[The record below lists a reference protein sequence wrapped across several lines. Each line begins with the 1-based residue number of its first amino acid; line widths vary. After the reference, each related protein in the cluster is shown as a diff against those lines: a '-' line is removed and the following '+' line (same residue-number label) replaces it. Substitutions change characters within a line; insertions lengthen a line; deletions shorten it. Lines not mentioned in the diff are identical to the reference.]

1 MLLQIDPNVSRVPVP
16 DDRFDHLVEKYKP
29 KSVVP
34 AVLTVTDIAGLVKG
48 ASEGAGLG
56 NAFLS
61 HIQAVDGI
69 YHVCRAFE
77 TDEVIHVEGSVD
89 PCRDLDIIHNELLK
103 KDIGMIKT
111 KIDQLRKPV
120 ELGRASKEQKEEWN
134 LLERLLNHC
143 EAESKEVRHGDWKP
157 EDIETLNKY
166 QLLTAKPV
174 IYLVNMSEKG
184 YIAKKSK
191 FLPLLA
197 EWLKKRGS
205 DDKMIPFSCEFEGKL
220 AGMSAEEAAK
230 YCESVGAK
238 TALPRII
245 KTGYHALQLVH
256 FFTAGDD
263 EVRAWSVKRDTPAP
277 AAAGVIHTG
286 ESNAS
291 IAFLSPFF
299 LSPFFLCP

>member
-1 MLLQIDPNVSRVPVP
+1 MQIDPNVSRVPVP
-16 DDRFDHLVEKYKP
+16 DERFDHLVEKYKP

-77 TDEVIHVEGSVD
+77 NDEILHVEGSVN
-89 PCRDLDIIHNELLK
+89 PTRDLDIIHNELLK
-103 KDIGMIKT
+103 KDIAIVRGKMEPMKKSVERGM
-111 KIDQLRKPV
+111 
-120 ELGRASKEQKEEWN
+120 KEVKEEYAVLEK
-134 LLERLLNHC
+134 LLKHM
-143 EAESKEVRHGDWKP
+143 EVDGKDVRVGEWSP
-157 EDIETLNKY
+157 QEIEWLNKY

-184 YIAKKSK
+184 YIGKKSK

-197 EWLKKRGS
+197 DWLKARGT
-205 DDKMIPFSCEFEGKL
+205 DDKMIPFSCEFEGKI
-220 AGMSAEEAAK
+220 ATMEPADAAK
-230 YCESVGAK
+230 YCEANGGVKSAM
-238 TALPRII
+238 PRII

-256 FFTAGDD
+256 FFTAGED
-263 EVRAWSVKRDTPAP
+263 EVRAWSVKRDTPCP
-277 AAAGVIHTG
+277 KAAGVIHTDFEKQFISADG
-286 ESNAS
+286 ACT
-291 IAFLSPFF
+291 AAVAALTWAA
-299 LSPFFLCP
+299 